1 MNKLKQFMVV
11 LVATV
16 SFSAHGVAANTVD
29 PNLPEYTSVSGIK
42 GEILSAESDTLAKV
56 FKYWSDEFTHLY
68 PEVKVQM
75 PLSASAPASA
85 LTEGSVTL
93 APMSRKMN
101 SAEITAFK
109 NKFGYKPTR
118 ISVAID
124 ALAVYVHKDNPLKGL
139 SLPQVDAIF
148 STTRKCGSTV
158 DITFWKQVGVSG
170 PLGEQEIQ
178 LYGRNPL
185 SGTYDYFKVHA
196 LCNGDYRSSVNVQPG
211 SADMMQSVSST
222 LNGIGYAGIGYK
234 ASGVRAVPLA
244 KKAGQPFI
252 TASTGNVL
260 TSKYPLSRFLYIYVN
275 KSPNKPLAP
284 LEREFI
290 NMVMS
295 KVGQEAIVRGG
306 YIPLPANVVKR
317 ELAKLN

>member
-124 ALAVYVHKDNPLKGL
+124 ALAVYVNKDNPLKGL

-185 SGTYDYFKVHA
+185 SGTYDYFKKHA
-196 LCNGDYRSSVNVQPG
+196 LCNGDYRSNVNVQPG

>member
-16 SFSAHGVAANTVD
+16 SFSAHGVAANSVD

-42 GEILSAESDTLAKV
+42 GEILSAESDTLANV
-56 FKYWSDEFTHLY
+56 FKYWSDEFMHLY

-75 PLSASAPASA
+75 QPSASAPASA

-124 ALAVYVHKDNPLKGL
+124 ALAVYVNKDNPLKGL

-158 DITFWKQVGVSG
+158 DITFWKQVGVSD
-170 PLGEQEIQ
+170 PLGEKEIQ

-211 SADMMQSVSST
+211 SADLMQSVSST